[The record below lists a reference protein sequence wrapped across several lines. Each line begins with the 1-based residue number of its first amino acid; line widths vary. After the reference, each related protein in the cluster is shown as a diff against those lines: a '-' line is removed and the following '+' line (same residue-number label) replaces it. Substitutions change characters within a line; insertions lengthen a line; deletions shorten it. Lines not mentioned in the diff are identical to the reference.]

1 MHKLAIFDLDGTLLD
16 TRPDLLPAFNAAV
29 ETYGFAPCL
38 PENFGRVIGNGYQ
51 TSLRRILPK
60 DFNNEEQFADM
71 CRIYH
76 EIYSVHYAD
85 HTYPFDGMRQTLR
98 SLQKQ
103 GVKIAVLS
111 NKAEEHSLILC
122 EKLFPDIE
130 FCMICGGGSGYPL
143 KPDPSFLNHI
153 LESQNVD
160 AADAIFVGD
169 SDVDV
174 YTAHN
179 AGMPCIGCEWG
190 YRGKDELMSAGA
202 DFMAQTPADLLT
214 II

>member
-1 MHKLAIFDLDGTLLD
+1 M
-16 TRPDLLPAFNAAV
+16 
-29 ETYGFAPCL
+29 
-38 PENFGRVIGNGYQ
+38 Q
-51 TSLRRILPK
+51 TAERLT
-60 DFNNEEQFADM
+60 
-71 CRIYH
+71 
-76 EIYSVHYAD
+76 
-85 HTYPFDGMRQTLR
+85 HTVVR
-98 SLQKQ
+98 
-103 GVKIAVLS
+103 IAVLS
-111 NKAEEHSLILC
+111 NKAQEHSLILC
-122 EKLFPDIE
+122 ENLFPDIE
-130 FCMICGGGSGYPL
+130 FCTICGGGSGYLL

-179 AGMPCIGCEWG
+179 AGMSCIGCEWG